1 MIFNAYLDWQTLCPF
16 LPGFPGSLC
25 ISESHHNSAQGRCHW
40 RRDSKMGSEECQ
52 NLPRRVGGEMNFEE
66 EKCVLGK
73 HGEEENRICQG
84 QEEILCG

>member
-1 MIFNAYLDWQTLCPF
+1 
-16 LPGFPGSLC
+16 
-25 ISESHHNSAQGRCHW
+25 
-40 RRDSKMGSEECQ
+40 MGSEECQ

-84 QEEILCG
+84 QEEILCGWNSDWDVEQRKID

>member
-1 MIFNAYLDWQTLCPF
+1 
-16 LPGFPGSLC
+16 
-25 ISESHHNSAQGRCHW
+25 
-40 RRDSKMGSEECQ
+40 MGSEECQ